1 MTKRPVAQ
9 ARLTEFL
16 RLRGATPFVCLL
28 PQTDGHK
35 CGVDDFLAQE
45 HTLQDLERFLRSP
58 DDKGQYAVLPPER
71 QWEAEILRTGTTQAP
86 RTCLG
91 NIELFLVN
99 HPRLKGEWWWNPR
112 TLRPMRGQAV
122 VDATTIDITITGLHR
137 LGMAVHNR
145 DMVEEAIPAVFGRH
159 RPGAVGRKLGTPG

>member
-9 ARLTEFL
+9 ALARLTEFL

-35 CGVDDFLAQE
+35 CGVDDFLGQE
-45 HTLQDLERFLRSP
+45 H
-58 DDKGQYAVLPPER
+58 
-71 QWEAEILRTGTTQAP
+71 
-86 RTCLG
+86 
-91 NIELFLVN
+91 
-99 HPRLKGEWWWNPR
+99 

-122 VDATTIDITITGLHR
+122 VDATTTDITITGLHR

-145 DMVEEAIPAVFGRH
+145 DMVEEAIHAVFGRH
-159 RPGAVGRKLGTPG
+159 RLGAVSRKFGTPG